1 MELKDLYS
9 QIKNPIDDINN
20 IKKLISAYSNDDF
33 YIGLIRSEP
42 KVYQQGEYYP
52 KDKDYFYA
60 MLFNLWKKSIVSI
73 TNDEFLELYKKG
85 AYGKDFIKLREYLKN
100 VPYVTTHKEVQLFF
114 KKSTG
119 NAELDK
125 AIKKYR
131 WIDDPYFDYIDS
143 IDFTA
148 KKVPCQKSEHRL
160 YLNCESCYVYK
171 MATYFI
177 KKCMQHNIAYDFK
190 FDSELNNRDDIIVIY
205 TSTANLMKYIEILQ
219 EIKKEHPEF
228 IAKFNN
234 PPVLTG
240 KIDGWIGYGSS
251 PGRTPDGKKQSFHDL
266 RSKIIENIID
276 KNTKDWI
283 LKYQNKQ
290 IRIAEKKLS
299 LIDYISEAVAKNF
312 LNFLAN
318 NNNYDLQNKQFRDKI
333 YQIIKREL
341 PSRLNAI
348 CHSSDYTNIPAIEIK
363 LKNNQKES
371 ISIANLSKV
380 IHEIASKIAEADP
393 KYVEKIQQEIK
404 NSAHKYGIDP
414 NKYCFDTAAISKI
427 QYYSQ
432 KMFNQSNNQTTRQT
446 PQPPKSKNNLET
458 LQFEQQDSL
467 KRLKAL
473 NKKLASMQKN
483 QHLNDML
490 NNYSSAKDNSTQETT
505 GISY

>member
-1 MELKDLYS
+1 
-9 QIKNPIDDINN
+9 
-20 IKKLISAYSNDDF
+20 
-33 YIGLIRSEP
+33 
-42 KVYQQGEYYP
+42 
-52 KDKDYFYA
+52 
-60 MLFNLWKKSIVSI
+60 
-73 TNDEFLELYKKG
+73 
-85 AYGKDFIKLREYLKN
+85 
-100 VPYVTTHKEVQLFF
+100 
-114 KKSTG
+114 
-119 NAELDK
+119 
-125 AIKKYR
+125 
-131 WIDDPYFDYIDS
+131 
-143 IDFTA
+143 
-148 KKVPCQKSEHRL
+148 
-160 YLNCESCYVYK
+160 
-171 MATYFI
+171 
-177 KKCMQHNIAYDFK
+177 MQHNIAYDFK

-427 QYYSQ
+427 QSGY
-432 KMFNQSNNQTTRQT
+432 F
-446 PQPPKSKNNLET
+446 PVL
-458 LQFEQQDSL
+458 F
-467 KRLKAL
+467 
-473 NKKLASMQKN
+473 
-483 QHLNDML
+483 
-490 NNYSSAKDNSTQETT
+490 STW
-505 GISY
+505 S